1 MVRAARFEPS
11 EQGRLPKEL
20 RQGWAGRPPAQ
31 ESPKP
36 EKGREGRE
44 LARPSR
50 LGGKQA
56 PS

>member
-1 MVRAARFEPS
+1 MVPAARFEPS
-11 EQGRLPKEL
+11 EQGRLPAEL
-20 RQGWAGRPPAQ
+20 RQGWPGRPPA
-31 ESPKP
+31 EASPKP
-36 EKGREGRE
+36 ENGREGRE

>member
-11 EQGRLPKEL
+11 EQGRLPEEL